1 MTALQAVLT
10 VDEERRKIES
20 EVDRLGDLLGSVE
33 DMEESSAINDR
44 LCDLYERLDE
54 MGAET
59 AEMRAAKILWGL
71 GFTKQMQ
78 QKRTRD
84 FSGGWRMRIAL
95 ARALFINPSLLLL
108 DEPTNH
114 LVRPGVALGR
124 FGSVSH

>member
-124 FGSVSH
+124 FESVSH

>member
-1 MTALQAVLT
+1 LQAVLT

-114 LVRPGVALGR
+114 LVRPGVAFGR